1 MGFALLHTAELS
13 EDELTGAIKE
23 EFGPDT
29 VIEVSRDKLFSVI
42 VSREEAQFICTLVPF
57 AAPDHEVEKQ
67 FPFHSCD
74 TWKL

>member
-1 MGFALLHTAELS
+1 M
-13 EDELTGAIKE
+13 
-23 EFGPDT
+23 
-29 VIEVSRDKLFSVI
+29 IEVSRDKLFSVI